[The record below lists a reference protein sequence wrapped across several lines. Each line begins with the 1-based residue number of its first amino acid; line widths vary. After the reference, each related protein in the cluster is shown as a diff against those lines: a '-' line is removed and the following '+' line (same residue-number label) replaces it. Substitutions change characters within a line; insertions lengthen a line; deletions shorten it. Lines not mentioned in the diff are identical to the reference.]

1 MLDFDKIKEAISDTD
16 KATTFFTDIANAL
29 QVLVDLIGKL
39 FKAFGIKPK
48 YADPEDKLY
57 AGE

>member
-1 MLDFDKIKEAISDTD
+1 MIDFEKVKEAIGDTEG
-16 KATTFFTDIANAL
+16 ATKFFTDIANAL

-48 YADPEDKLY
+48 YADPEDELY
-57 AGE
+57 AG